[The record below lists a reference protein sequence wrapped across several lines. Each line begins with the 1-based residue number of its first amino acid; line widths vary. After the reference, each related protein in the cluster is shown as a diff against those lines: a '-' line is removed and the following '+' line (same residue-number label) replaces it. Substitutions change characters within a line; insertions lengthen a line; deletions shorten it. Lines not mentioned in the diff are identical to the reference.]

1 MRRTTARSTWLSTS
15 DFLDFLWDGELQQLM
30 LMACPDGVIVSD
42 PGERI
47 VLYSGASEAL
57 FGYAPAEVLGRP
69 IGTLF
74 GTRGSDRELRDRI
87 RSEGSVANQE
97 VRALR
102 KDSAPFW
109 AGVSA
114 SILKDRYGDILGTV
128 YYVRDYSRIKAIQ
141 SSLSDTNDKLSSML
155 EELHHVASHDGLTG
169 LLNRSS
175 AMTEAEARFAAGAA
189 AFGVVIFDLDFFKR
203 VNDTYGHITGDEVLM
218 RVAWTIR
225 NSARSE
231 DIVGRFGGEEFV
243 AFLPGADLESA
254 RTFAIRVR
262 LAVAAEAL
270 QTSSGNAVEVTIS
283 AGVASIPA
291 DAPDLQS
298 AISAAD
304 ERLYEAKRTGRNQV
318 VSTDRP
324 AAPKGRTAA

>member
-1 MRRTTARSTWLSTS
+1 MATSS

-30 LMACPDGVIVSD
+30 LMACPDGVVVAD
-42 PGERI
+42 PSENI
-47 VLYSGASEAL
+47 LLYSGASEAL
-57 FGYAPAEVLGRP
+57 FGYAPSEVLGRH
-69 IGTLF
+69 IGLLF
-74 GTRGSDRELRDRI
+74 GARGSDRELRDRVAA
-87 RSEGSVANQE
+87 EGSVANCE

-114 SILKDRYGDILGTV
+114 SLLRDRYGEPLGTV

-141 SSLSDTNDKLSSML
+141 SSLSDTNDRLSSML

-175 AMTEAEARFAAGAA
+175 AMNEAQAKFAHAIP

-218 RVAWTIR
+218 RVAWTLR
-225 NSARSE
+225 YTARSE

-243 AFLPGADLESA
+243 AFLPGADLEA
-254 RTFAIRVR
+254 TRAFANRAR
-262 LAVAAEAL
+262 LAIAAEIMR
-270 QTSSGNAVEVTIS
+270 TESGETVEVTIS

-291 DAPDLQS
+291 DAADLQS
-298 AISAAD
+298 ALSAAD
-304 ERLYEAKRTGRNQV
+304 DRLYEAKRTGRNQV
-318 VSTDRP
+318 VSVDSP
-324 AAPKGRTAA
+324 EAGGRTAA